1 MEHLKGKRIC
11 LTREKK
17 EVVLLHRSN
26 PSWMQQQLLHE
37 FNQKHV
43 AKDMKI
49 NLVSLILERLCE
61 NLKEAMSPKV
71 ESTLVTWFMH
81 IHISPKHFLV
91 EML

>member
-11 LTREKK
+11 LAREKK

-43 AKDMKI
+43 GKDMKRI
-49 NLVSLILERLCE
+49 LVYLILKRLCE
-61 NLKEAMSPKV
+61 KSQEDQRSHVP
-71 ESTLVTWFMH
+71 
-81 IHISPKHFLV
+81 
-91 EML
+91 